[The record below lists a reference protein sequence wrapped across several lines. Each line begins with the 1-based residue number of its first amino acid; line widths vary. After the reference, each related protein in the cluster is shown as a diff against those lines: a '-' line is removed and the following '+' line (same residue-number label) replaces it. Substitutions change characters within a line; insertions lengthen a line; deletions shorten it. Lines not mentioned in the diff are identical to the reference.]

1 MMTMINIFQMKKLI
15 LLLLLLSSKI
25 AFSQVGTPIVQFK
38 NPSSVSAPNGYSHVV
53 SIDLGNSKM
62 LIISGQIALD
72 SKGNLIGKGDM
83 AKQAEQA
90 FLNIKSIV
98 EDAGGTMN
106 DVVKLGNFLT
116 DISQLQA
123 VRGVRDKYINT
134 KNPPAST
141 TVQVSKLV
149 RDDLMIEIEA
159 TAIIPNK
166 NK

>member
-1 MMTMINIFQMKKLI
+1 
-15 LLLLLLSSKI
+15 
-25 AFSQVGTPIVQFK
+25 
-38 NPSSVSAPNGYSHVV
+38 VV

-62 LIISGQIALD
+62 LIISGQIAFD
-72 SKGNLIGKGDM
+72 NKGNLIGKGDM
-83 AKQAEQA
+83 AKQTEQA

-116 DISQLQA
+116 DISQIQT
-123 VRGVRDKYINT
+123 VRRVRDKFINT

-166 NK
+166 SK

>member
-1 MMTMINIFQMKKLI
+1 MKKI
-15 LLLLLLSSKI
+15 FLLLFLLSSKI
-25 AFSQVGTPIVQFK
+25 AFSQEDNNSIVKFK

-53 SIDLGNSKM
+53 SVNLGNSTM
-62 LIISGQIALD
+62 LIISGQIAFD
-72 SKGNLIGKGDM
+72 NKGNLIGKGDL
-83 AKQAEQA
+83 AKQTEQA

-116 DISQLQA
+116 DISQIQA
-123 VRGVRDKYINT
+123 VRRVRDKFIDT

-166 NK
+166 SK